1 MIFRRRDDILI
12 GTFNDQILVFD
23 PQKNLPYVMN
33 GVAAFIFMNTDGEM
47 KLEEIAEKVCLEYN
61 VELYQAIE
69 DIKAIYEEFG
79 LKRLVNR
86 LQ

>member
-1 MIFRRRDDILI
+1 
-12 GTFNDQILVFD
+12 
-23 PQKNLPYVMN
+23 MN

-47 KLEEIAEKVCLEYN
+47 KFEGIAEKVCQEYS

-79 LKRLVNR
+79 LKRLVYK
-86 LQ
+86 L